1 MQILNILTV
10 LALLVVSFAMVIGVP
25 VLYTSKEDSGRS
37 NQLILIGSTFG
48 LLWCLLTGE

>member
-1 MQILNILTV
+1 M

-37 NQLILIGSTFG
+37 NQLILIGSIVWVALVLVNWGMSYFVV
-48 LLWCLLTGE
+48 